1 MISEG
6 PPKLTHTAQ
15 NPLVERVL
23 AIFDADGDGEIDFQ
37 GGAELFFFNTL
48 SRARALMRSLQSLSR
63 ALPCLARV
71 VTG

>member
-1 MISEG
+1 M
-6 PPKLTHTAQ
+6 Q

-37 GGAELFFFNTL
+37 GGAELFYIINTPIP
-48 SRARALMRSLQSLSR
+48 ARALMRSLQSLSR
-63 ALPCLARV
+63 ALLCLARA